1 VFDILLDFPYCQKQT
16 DVLNKEYAMPGQS
29 RAIFFDIGNVLASPV
44 ISSDHTTLVGLSV
57 YPFVPEVLDA
67 VSKQQAQLGIISN
80 TAPSD
85 TTETM
90 KAVLEQAGLL
100 RFFDA
105 KLLLFSSVEGIDK
118 TRVELFQRAATRSG
132 LPPQNCV
139 FVGEDDK
146 ERNVAR
152 RALFKVSFHPLH
164 VFQVL
169 KEMS

>member
-1 VFDILLDFPYCQKQT
+1 LDLLT
-16 DVLNKEYAMPGQS
+16 KEVERDGPVPGQS
-29 RAIFFDIGNVLASPV
+29 KAVFFDIGNVLASPV
-44 ISSDHTTLVGLSV
+44 LSSDHTTLVGLSV

-67 VSKQQAQLGIISN
+67 VRKQQAQLGIISN

-90 KAVLEQAGLL
+90 KAVLEKAGLL
-100 RFFDA
+100 RFFDV

-118 TRVELFQRAATRSG
+118 TRVELFQRAAARAE
-132 LPPQNCV
+132 LPPRNCV
-139 FVGEDDK
+139 FVGEDEK

>member
-1 VFDILLDFPYCQKQT
+1 
-16 DVLNKEYAMPGQS
+16 LNKEYAMPGQS

-90 KAVLEQAGLL
+90 KAVLEKAGLL

-118 TRVELFQRAATRSG
+118 TRVGLFQRAATRSG

>member
-1 VFDILLDFPYCQKQT
+1 LDLLTNEVERDGP
-16 DVLNKEYAMPGQS
+16 VPGQ
-29 RAIFFDIGNVLASPV
+29 AKAVFFDIGNVLASPV
-44 ISSDHTTLVGLSV
+44 VSSNHTALVGLSV

-67 VSKQQAQLGIISN
+67 LGKQQAQLGIVSN
-80 TAPSD
+80 TASSD

-90 KAVLEQAGLL
+90 KAVLEKAGLL

-118 TRVELFQRAATRSG
+118 TRVELFQRAAARAEVPPRS
-132 LPPQNCV
+132 CV
-139 FVGEDDK
+139 FVGEDEK

-152 RALFKVSFHPLH
+152 RVLFTVSFHPLH

-169 KEMS
+169 KEMSKS